1 MRSLTVLSICCLAPA
16 IAACSRDARLYPANL
31 QAGTQALHARFT
43 DSGMGSGPIEMTMPD
58 GELLKGEFT
67 TTDTS
72 NYGFGSAF
80 GFAGH
85 APAVVT
91 TGSLSSV
98 PGSMPGVANLVG
110 PNGTTAHCEYL
121 VNVMANNGSGTCQ
134 TNKGAAYS
142 LQF

>member
-98 PGSMPGVANLVG
+98 PRQYARR
-110 PNGTTAHCEYL
+110 
-121 VNVMANNGSGTCQ
+121 CQ
-134 TNKGAAYS
+134 SRWPKWNDGALRIS
-142 LQF
+142 RQRHGE